1 MNWKKVTKK
10 TAGAALI
17 TAGVAAK
24 LAKWGLSASDV
35 VLSGAVNLA
44 DSFVSAPK
52 LGIGK
57 SLFSSVQKGVSD
69 LEKNLMKKG
78 KEWVK

>member
-10 TAGAALI
+10 AAGAVLI

-35 VLSGAVNLA
+35 VLSGANNLA
-44 DSFVSAPK
+44 DTFAPAPK
-52 LGIGK
+52 IGIGK

-78 KEWVK
+78 KEWVR

>member
-24 LAKWGLSASDV
+24 LTKWGLSASEV

-57 SLFSSVQKGVSD
+57 AAFSAVQKGVSD

>member
-24 LAKWGLSASDV
+24 LTKWGLSASEV
-35 VLSGAVNLA
+35 VLNGANNLA
-44 DSFVSAPK
+44 DTFAPAPK
-52 LGIGK
+52 IGIGK

>member
-52 LGIGK
+52 FGIGK
-57 SLFSSVQKGVSD
+57 AAFSAVQKGVSD

>member
-24 LAKWGLSASDV
+24 LTKWGLSASDV